1 MSNIPTFKQFCE
13 KRIAFKKGDTVK
25 NVNPD
30 CEHSGSEGVVVKI
43 EKLPEK
49 GSNKVKSKHNTPG
62 EVVKYK
68 VKNNGKTYENGDE
81 LTKTKEQLKK
91 K

>member
-1 MSNIPTFKQFCE
+1 MT
-13 KRIAFKKGDTVK
+13 
-25 NVNPD
+25 
-30 CEHSGSEGVVVKI
+30 KI

-49 GSNKVKSKHNTPG
+49 GSKKVKSKHNTPG

-68 VKNNGKTYENGDE
+68 VKNNGNTYEDGDE

-91 K
+91 KK